1 MSEQLRESISAAMDG
16 EADAFELRRVL
27 DEATHDDE
35 LREQWHRFH
44 LMRDLMRDSSQFY
57 HPRLREGIRSALQQP
72 QSDDVEVAD
81 LVLAAESSATMPTK
95 VSWLGRIGGTAV
107 AAAVA
112 AVVMINGGV
121 FEDKPG
127 AEFADREF
135 STPDLAATQAPNTI
149 SVEPVLY
156 QRATDLDKQR
166 QNALML
172 HHIQQRAMN
181 QAGMTSFVK
190 MATFT
195 STRPEVSADAA
206 TQRP

>member
-27 DEATHDDE
+27 DEAAHDDE

-44 LMRDLMRDSSQFY
+44 LMRDLMRDGSQLY
-57 HPRLREGIRSALQQP
+57 HPQLREGIRSAMQQP
-72 QSDDVEVAD
+72 RSDDVEVSD
-81 LVLAAESSATMPTK
+81 LVVATDSSANAPRR
-95 VSWLGRIGGTAV
+95 VSWLGRIAGTAV

-112 AVVMINGGV
+112 VAVMFNGGV
-121 FEDKPG
+121 FEDKPSQ
-127 AEFADREF
+127 EFADREF
-135 STPDLAATQAPNTI
+135 STPELANMQASSAINLA
-149 SVEPVLY
+149 PVLY
-156 QRATDLDKQR
+156 QQATDVDKQR

-195 STRPEVSADAA
+195 STRPEVPSEAA
-206 TQRP
+206 RQRP